1 MWWRREEQSREGSE
15 RGQASRLAGRGRDG
29 LAQGSQAAS
38 ACESFWITFLDQ
50 FGVRCRSSV
59 SKEVSH
65 SRKAVAELGGGVRSR
80 VRQHMQCAASP
91 Q

>member
-65 SRKAVAELGGGVRSR
+65 FAVRCQRRCRIRGRLLQSWGGE
-80 VRQHMQCAASP
+80 
-91 Q
+91 